1 MGLGEITRQIAK
13 EAIGNQVKDVL
24 DTLRP
29 ADLSKISETLAG
41 DKPTA
46 AAPAEPPGV
55 TIVRQMQAMQSAL
68 KENEELMV
76 LFYNGLETLRVLDV
90 FVPSPQVIVLAG
102 IDGEKNITRVI
113 APAESLQL
121 TCKVVKTAAGVKP
134 VLIRFI
140 TPKPAVK

>member
-1 MGLGEITRQIAK
+1 MGLGDITRQIAK

-29 ADLSKISETLAG
+29 ADLPKIPETV
-41 DKPTA
+41 
-46 AAPAEPPGV
+46 AAPVQGESVGA
-55 TIVRQMQAMQSAL
+55 TIVRQVQAMQSAL
-68 KENEELMV
+68 KENEELVV
-76 LFYNGLETLRVLDV
+76 LFHNGLEALRVLDF

-102 IDGEKNITRVI
+102 IDGEKNVTRVV

-121 TCKVVKTAAGVKP
+121 TCKVMKTAEKP

-140 TPKPAVK
+140 TPKPAAK